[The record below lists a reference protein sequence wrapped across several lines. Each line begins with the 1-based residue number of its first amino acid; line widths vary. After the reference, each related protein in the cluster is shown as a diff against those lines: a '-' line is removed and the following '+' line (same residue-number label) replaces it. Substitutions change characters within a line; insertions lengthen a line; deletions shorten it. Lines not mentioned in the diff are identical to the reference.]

1 MNLRKGVIPAT
12 MRTMTAQQ
20 ARANFGDLL
29 GSVYYGK
36 EVVTVEKQ
44 GKPVAVV
51 ISPEQYQELE
61 QQRQQQLDRFWQ
73 TVDGIRERNQ
83 DKDPDEV
90 LADVTA
96 VVEEVRQERYERE
109 QREKAS
115 GRR

>member
-1 MNLRKGVIPAT
+1 

-20 ARANFGDLL
+20 ARAKFGDLL

-36 EVVTVEKQ
+36 EAVIVEKK

-51 ISPEQYQELE
+51 ISPEEYEQLE
-61 QQRQQQLDRFWQ
+61 RERQAKLDRFWQ
-73 TVDGIRERNQ
+73 TAERIAERNE

-90 LADVTA
+90 LADVTK
-96 VVEEVRQERYERE
+96 VVEEVRQERYERK
-109 QREKAS
+109 QRATE